1 MKRATGF
8 MALMALSAWVF
19 WGVGVGRAA
28 AAEEQGNLSIAG
40 FQVGGEIE
48 AGWRLVD
55 IDGSRDRYKEVVNL
69 FEGPRLFDL
78 NLWGRSAAGGLVD
91 YFSLTANGIGDPF
104 PFARLQIKKDK
115 AYDLSG
121 SYREYRWSF
130 NREDDGLLTD
140 NHDFH
145 SIRRSAGMNLAVLPS
160 EDLRLTMGYRHAD
173 REGDGRV
180 PRPFLAVDSQ
190 ILDFHE
196 RLDEVFAA
204 ADLRAGAWNF
214 HLKQSYWTYKNTD
227 DIDGP
232 AQIEGRDERVETY
245 VTTLKAHTKLGE
257 RLDLDAG
264 YIFAHSESNASLFTR
279 PVLLVNP
286 GDAHLLFNTHVGE
299 MGLSFLLI
307 PKVILHL
314 DYRFHTL
321 SQAGRTNT
329 DEPPFF
335 NNVDVD
341 FRQFAHTG
349 TFQVEYLPLETLTLR
364 AGYRAQYRSLD
375 TDGQE
380 PPDLKAGEDTLKNQ
394 QWVHGWIGSAEWKPI
409 KTLSILGEYQGA
421 DFSNPYTWISPDSE
435 NIAKARIRWKTP
447 IENLSLYGTFLW
459 RRRSNPDQE
468 FRVDTK
474 DYIFGATYQPKFAP
488 GLSLDGSIT
497 YEKLQDKKDFLLS
510 PPSAFTRFS
519 FDSDAIIYTGS
530 IGYEG
535 IFKGLG
541 ARLYGS
547 YAQSRGENDER
558 LADLALRIWYKN
570 PYVTPVVTLE
580 RTYLVDHT
588 NPKDGFDA
596 NMVTFSLRKEF

>member
-1 MKRATGF
+1 MKRPTR
-8 MALMALSAWVF
+8 LMALIALAACLL
-19 WGVGVGRAA
+19 WGVWPGRVW
-28 AAEEQGNLSIAG
+28 AEEQGSLSIAG
-40 FQVGGEIE
+40 FQVGGSVE

-69 FEGPRLFDL
+69 FDGPRLFDL
-78 NLWGRSAAGGLVD
+78 NLWGRSAGGGPVD

-104 PFARLQIKKDK
+104 PFARLQVKKDK

-121 SYREYRWSF
+121 TYREYRWSF

-145 SIRRSAGMNLAVLPS
+145 SIRRSGSVNLAVLPS
-160 EDLRLTMGYRHAD
+160 DDLRLSMGYRHAD
-173 REGDGRV
+173 REGDGMV
-180 PRPFLAVDSQ
+180 PRPFLVVDSQ
-190 ILDFHE
+190 IQDFHE

-232 AQIEGRDERVETY
+232 AQIEGRDQRVDTY

-264 YIFAHSESNASLFTR
+264 YIYAHSETNASLFTN
-279 PVLLVNP
+279 PVILVNP

-321 SQAGRTNT
+321 SQAGRSNT
-329 DEPPFF
+329 DEPPFT

-349 TFQVEYLPLETLTLR
+349 TFQVEYLPLENLTLR
-364 AGYRAQYRSLD
+364 AGYRAQYRNVD

-380 PPDLKAGEDTLKNQ
+380 PTDPKAGEDTLGNE
-394 QWVHGWIGSAEWKPI
+394 QWVHGWIGSAQWKPV
-409 KTLSILGEYQGA
+409 KSLSILGEYQGA
-421 DFSNPYTWISPDSE
+421 DFSNPYTWISPESE

-447 IENLSLYGTFLW
+447 LESLSLYTTFLW

-468 FRVDTK
+468 YRVDTK
-474 DYIFGATYQPKFAP
+474 DYIFGAAYQPKFAP
-488 GLSLDGSIT
+488 GLSLDASIT
-497 YEKLQDKKDFLLS
+497 YEKLQDKKDFLLT
-510 PPSAFTRFS
+510 PPTPFTRFS

-588 NPKDGFDA
+588 RPNDGFDA